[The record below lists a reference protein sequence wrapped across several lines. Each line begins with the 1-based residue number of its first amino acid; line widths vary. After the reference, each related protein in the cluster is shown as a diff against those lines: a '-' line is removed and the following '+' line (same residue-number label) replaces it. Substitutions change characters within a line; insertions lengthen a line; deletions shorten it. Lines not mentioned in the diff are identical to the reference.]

1 MRPQEGNEAGKHYS
15 SYITGT
21 VQDLSELCRHSSGPK
36 LTFPSKH
43 LHESF
48 ENLCFPFEKN
58 FRRAKVSLVGPV
70 SLCDMQ

>member
-1 MRPQEGNEAGKHYS
+1 MRQGKHYS

-21 VQDLSELCRHSSGPK
+21 VQDLSELCRQRSGPE

-43 LHESF
+43 LDGSF

-58 FRRAKVSLVGPV
+58 FRRAKASLVGPV
-70 SLCDMQ
+70 SLCDTQ